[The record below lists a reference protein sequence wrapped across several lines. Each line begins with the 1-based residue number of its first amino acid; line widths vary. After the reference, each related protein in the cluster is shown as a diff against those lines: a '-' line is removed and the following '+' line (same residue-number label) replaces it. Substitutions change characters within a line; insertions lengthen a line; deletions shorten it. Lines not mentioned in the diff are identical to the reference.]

1 MNTANFLAIPASLFP
16 EQEIVRFEHRTW
28 SYGQLWEEVR
38 HLAGGLRHMGLALGN
53 CVAVLDTNSD
63 RYVALCYATACAG
76 GVFLP
81 LNYRAKLPELQFM
94 VESAAVSV
102 LFVGDRYVATIE
114 PLLREL
120 EKRPTVVA
128 LGHEQ
133 GLDMHYEDLL
143 RHLPLEEPVALE
155 DDATAILMYTSGTT
169 ARPKAVLLTHGD
181 FTQYVTSNV
190 ELADGTP
197 RGTALVCAPLY
208 HIAGAT
214 NIMSNV
220 WAGRRMVLLPQF
232 EAEAW
237 LDAVEREGVTHAF
250 VVPTMLKQIL
260 DHPSFSRR
268 DLSSL
273 QVLSYG
279 GAPMPF
285 PVIRRAIEA
294 FPANVGFVN
303 AFGQTET
310 TSTLTVLG
318 PDDHRL
324 SGVPE
329 FDEIKLRRLR
339 SIGRPLPDVE
349 VRVVDDEGRDLPRGE
364 VGELWVRTPRVMKG
378 YRTNAGIE
386 SPVRGDG
393 WLPTRDMAWIDEEGY
408 IFLAGRKDDMIIR
421 GGENIAPAEVESTL
435 FSHPAVEDV
444 AVVGVPDIEWGQRV
458 AAFVVRRSNSDVT
471 AEELIEFCRQR
482 LASFKK
488 PDFVYFVP
496 ELPKNPLGKVLRREL
511 RDQWERGELSSES

>member
-1 MNTANFLAIPASLFP
+1 
-16 EQEIVRFEHRTW
+16 
-28 SYGQLWEEVR
+28 
-38 HLAGGLRHMGLALGN
+38 
-53 CVAVLDTNSD
+53 
-63 RYVALCYATACAG
+63 
-76 GVFLP
+76 
-81 LNYRAKLPELQFM
+81 
-94 VESAAVSV
+94 
-102 LFVGDRYVATIE
+102 
-114 PLLREL
+114 
-120 EKRPTVVA
+120 
-128 LGHEQ
+128 
-133 GLDMHYEDLL
+133 
-143 RHLPLEEPVALE
+143 
-155 DDATAILMYTSGTT
+155 
-169 ARPKAVLLTHGD
+169 
-181 FTQYVTSNV
+181 
-190 ELADGTP
+190 
-197 RGTALVCAPLY
+197 
-208 HIAGAT
+208 
-214 NIMSNV
+214 
-220 WAGRRMVLLPQF
+220 
-232 EAEAW
+232 
-237 LDAVEREGVTHAF
+237 
-250 VVPTMLKQIL
+250 
-260 DHPSFSRR
+260 
-268 DLSSL
+268 
-273 QVLSYG
+273 
-279 GAPMPF
+279 MPF

-471 AEELIEFCRQR
+471 AQELIEFCRQR